1 MSSLAKIVFGNVEF
15 PESEEFREFQYKFMI
30 VLQVFAAATSILFL
44 CLVGAGVSPKFSD
57 LHMQVMLWYSVASLA
72 LWLLVRGRKHL
83 FLPVAVAF
91 EAASLID
98 LLSAFVFVDNDELR
112 IFWLFT
118 NIPATYLILGRRV
131 GAVVTAFIISSVVL
145 LNPQVGLPLS
155 PNAVAT
161 CVIAMVY
168 FAIFFHAYA
177 KQSIYF
183 FIRMRESNDRLR
195 EMATRDMLTGTLNAR
210 AYYEICDSLINLAQ
224 RNSTPYSVLFIDLDH
239 FKSVNDN
246 YGHAAGDTV
255 LRSVANCVQAGLR
268 SSDVMGR
275 IGGEEFSVFLPN
287 TDAVAAT
294 QVAEQLRRSIEAL
307 MPSFGDRQL
316 KITASIGVA
325 RNRHSDQSMLEIQKM
340 ADQAMYKAKAAGRN
354 RTSTFE
360 DMLEAH

>member
-1 MSSLAKIVFGNVEF
+1 MSPLAKIVFGNVEF

-30 VLQVFAAATSILFL
+30 VLQLFAAATSILFL
-44 CLVGAGVSPKFSD
+44 WLVHVGASPRFSE
-57 LHMQVMLWYSVASLA
+57 LHMQVMFWYSVSSLT
-72 LWLLVRGRKHL
+72 LWLVVRGRKHL
-83 FLPVAVAF
+83 FLPVAVLF
-91 EAASLID
+91 EVTSLVD

-131 GAVVTAFIISSVVL
+131 GAVVTAFIIGSVVM
-145 LNPQVGLPLS
+145 LNPHVGLPLS

-161 CVIAMVY
+161 GVIAMIY

-195 EMATRDMLTGTLNAR
+195 EMATRDMLTGVLNAR
-210 AYYEICDSLINLAQ
+210 AYYEICDSLINLAT

-239 FKSVNDN
+239 FKSINDN
-246 YGHAAGDTV
+246 YGHAAGDIV
-255 LRSVANCVQAGLR
+255 LRSVANCIQGGLR
-268 SSDVMGR
+268 NSDVMGR

-287 TDAVAAT
+287 TDAIAAT
-294 QVAEQLRRSIEAL
+294 QVAEQLRQSIEVL

-325 RNRHSDQSMLEIQKM
+325 RNHHSDQSMLEIQKM
-340 ADQAMYKAKAAGRN
+340 ADQAMYRAKAAGRN
-354 RTSTFE
+354 RISAFE
-360 DMLEAH
+360 DA